1 MATTSERLREILSIR
16 DIKQVEITEKTGISK
31 GALSSYLSGR
41 YIPKQDNIYKL
52 AKVLDV
58 NPAWLMGLDVP
69 MEPVPS
75 GSGLSTAPASSPVAP
90 VQLRSDESELL
101 VKYNLLNGIGKKEAN
116 RHMNYLCSQEEYIK
130 DTASEESN
138 KVS

>member
-1 MATTSERLREILSIR
+1 MATTAERLREILSIR

-69 MEPVPS
+69 MK
-75 GSGLSTAPASSPVAP
+75 APAAGGDPVAP
-90 VQLRSDESELL
+90 VQLRPDETELL
-101 VKYNLLNGIGKKEAN
+101 SKYNMLNDLGRSKAYDYVSDLSENEK
-116 RHMNYLCSQEEYIK
+116 YIQ
-130 DTASEESN
+130 DLGELN
-138 KVS
+138 KVG